1 MSPADGATPTAPRA
15 EDPPRPDA
23 AARRAARLDPPA
35 PPPSFDATL
44 GERVSDRVNP
54 ILVRE
59 LLQALNGRAFLATLT
74 LSLFVIVLVAL
85 SSTSDADLS
94 RPTGGRAF
102 VLALRALTPVLLF
115 LLPFRAF
122 LSMRQEVAPGT
133 LEHLLLSRLTPGR
146 IVRGKL
152 LAGCVEFGL
161 FLSVF
166 APLLALTYLLRGIDI
181 PTIALMLAL
190 AFLGAFTATT
200 LAVAMGALSR
210 WPAGR
215 ALPLVVLAL
224 GLAVTTVGLVGS
236 MPQIVWSVALL
247 PQQKEAVDALIAVL
261 LPIGLGCVLLSLVAC
276 AALAHPY
283 ENRSTTFR
291 AFAIGSL
298 LIGIAWMT
306 YFATRYRSTGFI
318 RIGVAEYVPVF
329 VAMCTLPLI
338 PFWLFAVTEEEAFSP
353 RTRTT
358 VPRRRVL
365 ALLAA
370 PFLPGG
376 GRGMLFTLL
385 LAGVAIAGAALC
397 PRWFEGRG
405 PGLSGWRSAVGAWAY
420 TLLFASLVGALRRR
434 VLAPGPRGSTIA
446 RVGAPFLLLL
456 FTLVPTIFDLLRGTP
471 SRSWNVLRLLSPA
484 HTLEEIGRTDGA
496 GEALPSLLTLTAL
509 LLLFQVPTIVR
520 GLRETLA
527 ASRGRA
533 PRAS

>member
-1 MSPADGATPTAPRA
+1 MSPVDGATPVTS
-15 EDPPRPDA
+15 RPDPA
-23 AARRAARLDPPA
+23 AA
-35 PPPSFDATL
+35 PPSFDATL

-59 LLQALNGRAFLATLT
+59 LLQALNGRAFLATLM
-74 LSLFVIVLVAL
+74 LSLFAIVLVAL
-85 SSTSDADLS
+85 SSTTDADLS
-94 RPTGGRAF
+94 RPSGGRAF
-102 VLALRALTPVLLF
+102 VLALQALTPVLIF

-122 LSMRQEVAPGT
+122 LSMRQEVSPGT

-152 LAGCVEFGL
+152 FAGCVEFGL

-181 PTIALMLAL
+181 PTIALVLAL
-190 AFLGAFTATT
+190 AFFGAFAATT

-215 ALPLVVLAL
+215 AIPLIVLAL
-224 GLAVTTVGLVGS
+224 GLALTTAALVSG
-236 MPQIVWSVALL
+236 MPQIVWSVRLL
-247 PQQKEAVDALIAVL
+247 PQSGDLVYGL
-261 LPIGLGCVLLSLVAC
+261 LSVAIPVSLGCVLLSLVAC

-291 AFAIGSL
+291 AFSIGSL
-298 LIGIAWMT
+298 LVGIGWVT
-306 YFATRYRSTGFI
+306 HFAIKYRSTGFI

-329 VAMCTLPLI
+329 VATCALPLI

-358 VPRRRVL
+358 VPRRRAL

-385 LAGVAIAGAALC
+385 LVGLALGGAALA
-397 PRWFEGRG
+397 PRWFGGMPANEE
-405 PGLSGWRSAVGAWAY
+405 GWRIAVGAWAY
-420 TLLFASLVGALRRR
+420 TLLFASLLGVLRRR
-434 VLAPGPRGSTIA
+434 VLAPGPRGSAIA
-446 RVGAPFLLLL
+446 RVGAPFLLLF
-456 FTLVPTIFDLLRGTP
+456 FTLIPTILDLFLGTR
-471 SRSWNVLRLLSPA
+471 SRSWNVLRVLSPA
-484 HTLEEIGRTDGA
+484 HTLGEIGRTDGDRA
-496 GEALPSLLTLTAL
+496 ALPSLLTLTAIL
-509 LLLFQVPTIVR
+509 LVFQVPAIVR
-520 GLRETLA
+520 GLRETLE
-527 ASRGRA
+527 ASRARRRPA
-533 PRAS
+533 P